1 MHTGDQVPIISED
14 TNIKD
19 AILEM
24 TSKRFGVTSVV
35 NKKGEL
41 IGIFTDGDL
50 RRLIEKTANFFDL
63 KAKEAMTTNPK
74 VISENALAAR
84 ALNLMEFFNITCLI
98 IVNGERKP
106 SGIVHLHDLL
116 KAGVV

>member
-1 MHTGDQVPIISED
+1 MHTGNQIPIVTED
-14 TNIKD
+14 TGMKD
-19 AILEM
+19 VILEM

-41 IGIFTDGDL
+41 IGVFTDGDL
-50 RRLIEKTANFFDL
+50 RRLIEKTPNFFEV
-63 KAKEAMTTNPK
+63 KAKEAMSTNPK

-98 IVNGERKP
+98 IVNEERKP
-106 SGIVHLHDLL
+106 IGIVHLHDLL
-116 KAGVV
+116 KAKVV